1 MKERLTCQYAEV
13 LWHGVFATFVELSL
27 LLAFFFAMLGCG
39 DVTSS
44 ILNQQ
49 SSISLKGIVTGV
61 QQPISYSTLQLYAA
75 GSGGEESPAQ
85 ALFAQPFLTD
95 ENGRFTITGSVICPS
110 PSSLVY
116 IVATGGKMKTYV
128 GKPNSSIALMA
139 ALGPCANLDSQG
151 SITVDELTT
160 IGSIWPLA
168 PYIKSY
174 TQIGSNSVSGQAF
187 EAPMETVDKL
197 VSVAN
202 GIAPGPMLALDE
214 IAPALKIQTLA
225 SILAA
230 CVESS
235 GGSAGDG
242 SACGQLFSVTTP
254 KIGPVPQDT
263 FAAALAIAHAPLE
276 NVREIYDL
284 LPATNPFQ
292 TVLSSAPSDWTLP
305 ILSAPA
311 MPTISPAT
319 GTLSPEQAVFITE
332 GTSDAAIFYT
342 TDGSLPTAGS
352 QQYSGPFVLPSSANV
367 RAVAI
372 KAGISSSGASKYFT
386 VTKAVSLV
394 LMPGSVTLSSVGT
407 QQFTAAV
414 IGSSNTSVSWT
425 LSPAVGSISAAG
437 LYTAPASIT
446 TSQTVTVTATS
457 KADSSKTA
465 SASVGLQPTVGVSV
479 VPGSVTLSSAGT
491 QQFTAAVI
499 GSSNTSVSWTLS
511 PAVGSISAAGL
522 YTAPAS
528 ITTSQ
533 TVTVTATSK
542 ADSSKTASA
551 IIAPAAPATAVLT
564 VGTPEQAQSA
574 ARFMDSVGVNT
585 HITYTDTEYGN
596 TSLIATELQRLG
608 VTHVRDGYMSY
619 SYPITQKLGAA
630 GIRFGLNVGNPPY
643 TSAKFQTALTAN
655 NINGTEYIEAWEGS
669 NELDVN
675 DPNWVTDWNPY
686 FAQLK
691 GANIQGTPIWG
702 PPLAF
707 ASNAS
712 QLTPVQA
719 NYGTLHPYSAGQNPS
734 VLYPSQANLIHPLFP
749 GDLLIASET
758 GYHNALNDHTDQPA
772 IDYATGAKYLPRLL
786 LESFNSGVYRTYLYE
801 LFDEES
807 TWNKALQ
814 DSNNSN
820 EQCHWGMI
828 DANGVEKPAFIAI
841 RNLLSILKTGNAEVG
856 SPTSLSYTLTGGSN
870 INHLLLQKSPYVFEL
885 ILWQNVSSWN
895 TITQTGIVNPTQLV
909 GLQVNAALVA
919 TYLPSASTIS
929 TSQILTGQS
938 VSLNVPDEAL
948 VVEITLA
955 H

>member
-1 MKERLTCQYAEV
+1 MKKRLTCRYAEAV
-13 LWHGVFATFVELSL
+13 WHDVFATFVELSL
-27 LLAFFFAMLGCG
+27 LLVFLCAMLGCG
-39 DVTSS
+39 NVTSS
-44 ILNQQ
+44 IRDQQ

-95 ENGRFTITGSVICPS
+95 ENGSFTMTGSVMCPS
-110 PSSLVY
+110 TSSLVY
-116 IVATGGKMKTYV
+116 IVATGGKIKTYV

-139 ALGPCANLDSQG
+139 ALGPCAKLDSLG

-202 GIAPGPMLALDE
+202 GIAPGPMLAFDE
-214 IAPALKIQTLA
+214 VAPALKMQTLA

-284 LPATNPFQ
+284 LPANNSFQ
-292 TVLSSAPSDWTLP
+292 TVLSSVPSDWTLP

-319 GTLSPEQAVFITE
+319 GTLSPEQAVFITD
-332 GTSDAAIFYT
+332 GTPDAAIFYT

-352 QQYSGPFVLPSSANV
+352 QQYSGPFVLSSSANV

-372 KAGISSSGASKYFT
+372 RAGISSSGASKYFA
-386 VTKAVSLV
+386 VTKGVSLALV
-394 LMPGSVTLSSVGT
+394 PGSVTLSFAGT

-414 IGSSNTSVSWT
+414 TGSSNMSVSWT

-437 LYTAPASIT
+437 LYTAPASIA

-465 SASVGLQPTVGVSV
+465 SASVGLQPLATV
-479 VPGSVTLSSAGT
+479 
-491 QQFTAAVI
+491 
-499 GSSNTSVSWTLS
+499 
-511 PAVGSISAAGL
+511 
-522 YTAPAS
+522 
-528 ITTSQ
+528 
-533 TVTVTATSK
+533 
-542 ADSSKTASA
+542 
-551 IIAPAAPATAVLT
+551 VLT
-564 VGTPEQAQSA
+564 VGTLEQAQSA

-585 HITYTDTEYGN
+585 HIDYTDTEYGN
-596 TSLIATELQRLG
+596 TSLIATELERLG
-608 VTHVRDGYMSY
+608 VTHVRDGYASY
-619 SYPITQKLGAA
+619 SYPITQTLGAA
-630 GIRFGLNVGNPPY
+630 GTRFGLNVGNPPY
-643 TSAKFQTALTAN
+643 TSAMFQTALTAN

-675 DPNWVTDWNPY
+675 DSNWTTDWNPY

-691 GANIQGTPIWG
+691 GANTQGTPIWG

-719 NYGTLHPYSAGQNPS
+719 NYGTLHPYPAGENPS
-734 VLYPSQANLIHPLFP
+734 ILYPSQVNLIRPLFS
-749 GDLLIASET
+749 GDPLIASET

-814 DSNNSN
+814 DSNDSN
-820 EQCHWGMI
+820 EQCHWGMV

-841 RNLLSILKTGNAEVG
+841 RNLLSILKAGDAEVG

-870 INHLLLQKSPYVFEL
+870 INHLLLQKSPYVFDL

-895 TITQTGIVNPTQLV
+895 TTTQTGIVNPTQLV
-909 GLQVNAALVA
+909 RLQVNAALVA
-919 TYLPSASTIS
+919 TYLPSASAIS
-929 TSQILTGQS
+929 TSQILTGKS